1 MTDTK
6 QTQGLEID
14 SLNTYYGKAHV
25 LHDVSLRVGPGERV
39 AILGRN
45 GMGKTTLLKS
55 IMNIGQVKTQG
66 SIRYGGEELTRMA
79 AYQVARQGI
88 GYVPQGWQL
97 FRSLSVE
104 EHLLMAYR
112 KGGPGEWTPGRVL
125 DIFPEI
131 ARRRK
136 VGGTRLSGGEQQI
149 LAIGRALVTN
159 SSLLLM
165 DEPSEGVSA
174 MVLQRVDAICQD
186 LSQGGKSILL
196 VEQNLSLALTIAQRL
211 YILVNGSVVHAASSP
226 EFREDREKQAMYLG
240 I

>member
-1 MTDTK
+1 MQTK
-6 QTQGLEID
+6 NAKLEI
-14 SLNTYYGKAHV
+14 SNLNAYYGKALV
-25 LHDVSLRVGPGERV
+25 LRDIGITVEPGERV

-55 IMNIGQVKTQG
+55 IMGLDKVRVEG
-66 SIRYGGEELTRMA
+66 SIRYGGKEMIKMPT
-79 AYQVARQGI
+79 YGVARQGI

-104 EHLLMAYR
+104 EHLVMAYR
-112 KGGPGEWTPGRVL
+112 KGEPGKEWTPERVL
-125 DIFPEI
+125 DTFPEI

-136 VGGTRLSGGEQQI
+136 IGGTRLSGGEQQI

-165 DEPSEGVSA
+165 DEPSEGVST
-174 MVLQRVDAICQD
+174 MVLERVREICEE
-186 LSQGGKSILL
+186 LSNNGQSILL
-196 VEQNLSLALTIAQRL
+196 VEQNLSLALKIAQRI
-211 YILVNGSVVHAASSP
+211 YILVNGSIVHSTTSE
-226 EFREDREKQAMYLG
+226 EFREDHERQAMYLG